1 MIWSAPPI
9 WKDERC
15 WILAG
20 GYSWLKQFN
29 VDAGVADSICKK
41 LAPEST
47 LSDFLAPIHGEHVIG
62 INNAYRIGNW
72 IDVLF
77 FGDCGWFL
85 THEKPLKQ
93 WPGLKVTC
101 CGRFASRRPNQ
112 MEGLKYLAKD
122 QRHNRGITS
131 DRTKVSWN
139 SNSGAAAISL
149 AAHFGVRQIL
159 LLGMDM
165 NMVKYSHWHGSHDPK
180 AQAVKNPPFKRHLHG
195 FPQIAEDAK
204 RLGIEIINVN
214 PDSAIDVFPKANL
227 KDVL

>member
-9 WKDERC
+9 WEGERC

-29 VDAGVADSICKK
+29 VDAGVADFVCKK

-47 LSDFLAPIHGEHVIG
+47 LSDFLTPIHSEHVIG
-62 INNAYRIGNW
+62 INNVYRIGNW

-85 THEKPLKQ
+85 VHEKPIKH

-101 CGRFASRRPNQ
+101 CDRFASRRSHQ

-122 QRHNRGITS
+122 REHNRGITT
-131 DRTKVSWN
+131 DRSKVSWN

-165 NMVKYSHWHGSHDPK
+165 NMQQHSHWHGSHDPK
-180 AQAVKNPPFKRHLHG
+180 ARMARKPAFKRHLLG

-204 RLGIEIINVN
+204 RLGIEIVNVN